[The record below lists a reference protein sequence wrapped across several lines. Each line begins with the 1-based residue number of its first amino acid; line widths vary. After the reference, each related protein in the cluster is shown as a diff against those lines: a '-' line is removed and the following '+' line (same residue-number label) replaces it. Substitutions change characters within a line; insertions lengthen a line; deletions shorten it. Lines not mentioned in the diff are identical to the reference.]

1 MRCFREKV
9 GFIEKTALR
18 HRRCLERRKGG
29 AVFYQE
35 MDTFAPAQWVAFVV
49 SFCILTFGVLL
60 INKSEAQRAQD
71 FVWKDTFS
79 SESLRT
85 LLSVRV

>member
-1 MRCFREKV
+1 RASSQSGGMSVRCFREKV

-49 SFCILTFGVLL
+49 SFCILTF
-60 INKSEAQRAQD
+60 SMA
-71 FVWKDTFS
+71 S
-79 SESLRT
+79 SI
-85 LLSVRV
+85 